1 MNDIQDLENRA
12 EHLSRALQDELAVL
26 AKEFENKVRS
36 AGKKYG
42 VLLFTEVTVG
52 IDSKKSGEQ

>member
-1 MNDIQDLENRA
+1 MNDIQDLQHKA
-12 EHLSRALQDELAVL
+12 EFLSRSLQDELAKL
-26 AKEFENKVRS
+26 AQEFENKVQS